1 MRASTMFAMTLA
13 LLAGVGAVVATR
25 SAGWFA
31 KPEPPKE
38 KEIQILAAARNLFPG
53 DLIDASY
60 VKTRPLRP
68 EEREDYEKNKAS
80 YLPPVT
86 SAVTLRVAKNA
97 IEADAPIRREDLK
110 DLVKPEPLHQRLL
123 PNMRAV
129 NVSVE
134 KDHSAGGLIQEGE
147 WVDVYL
153 TSNISANGQE
163 TTRTATLASG
173 LRVIAKRNT
182 LFQVLAPLPDNKPV
196 HFTLEANP
204 YRAALIE
211 YGKTKGAITLVPL
224 SAAEQKELEQKR
236 KAALQA
242 KVEEIPVQFVAAD
255 EWTLAEEQDRVEA
268 FTRGEMP
275 IGVADLI
282 RIFDL
287 KTPPPP
293 QNGLQVETFS
303 GLKRIA
309 TTLFSPE
316 GQFIGTETPNRLG
329 NPAASVARGGRSRNQ
344 PADASAFNFSAPG
357 CAAPSKDCKSCK
369 K

>member
-25 SAGWFA
+25 SAGWFT

-38 KEIQILAAARNLFPG
+38 KEIQVLAAARNLFPG

-60 VKTRPLRP
+60 VKTRPLRAD
-68 EEREDYEKNKAS
+68 EREDYEKNKANF
-80 YLPPVT
+80 LPAVPT
-86 SAVTLRVAKNA
+86 AVTLRVAKNA
-97 IEADAPIRREDLK
+97 IEADAPIRRDDLK
-110 DLVKPEPLHQRLL
+110 EMVKPDPLHQRLL

-129 NVSVE
+129 NISVQ
-134 KDHSAGGLIQEGE
+134 KDQSAGGLIQEGE

-153 TSNISANGQE
+153 TSNITANGQE
-163 TTRTATLASG
+163 TTRTATLATG

-211 YGKTKGAITLVPL
+211 YGKSKGAITLVPV
-224 SAAEQKELEQKR
+224 SAAEQKDLELKR
-236 KAALQA
+236 KAAMTA
-242 KVEEIPVQFVAAD
+242 KADAMPVQFAAAD
-255 EWTLAEEQDRVEA
+255 VETIAAEEDRVDG
-268 FTRGEMP
+268 FVRGEMP
-275 IGVADLI
+275 IGAADLI

-293 QNGLQVETFS
+293 QSGTQVETFN
-303 GLKRIA
+303 GLRR
-309 TTLFSPE
+309 TSTSHFSPE
-316 GQFIGTETPNRLG
+316 GEYIGTDLPNRPG
-329 NPAASVARGGRSRNQ
+329 VAAAPSGRGRNRNAA
-344 PADASAFNFSAPG
+344 ADASAFNFSAPG
-357 CAAPSKDCKSCK
+357 CSTPSKECKSCK

>member
-25 SAGWFA
+25 SAGWFNKA
-31 KPEPPKE
+31 DAPKEKE
-38 KEIQILAAARNLFPG
+38 KEIQVLAAARNLFPG

-60 VKTRPLRP
+60 VKVRPLRP

-80 YLPPVT
+80 YLPAVT
-86 SAVTLRVAKNA
+86 TAVTLRVAKNP

-110 DLVKPEPLHQRLL
+110 EMVKPDPLHQRLL

-129 NVSVE
+129 NISVQ
-134 KDHSAGGLIQEGE
+134 KDQSAGGLIQEGE

-153 TSNISANGQE
+153 TSNITANGQE
-163 TTRTATLASG
+163 TTRTATLATG

-211 YGKTKGAITLVPL
+211 YGKTKGAITLVPI

-242 KVEEIPVQFVAAD
+242 NLEHLPVQFTAAD
-255 EWTLAEEQDRVEA
+255 ESTIAEEEDRVEA

-275 IGVADLI
+275 IGTADLI

-293 QNGLQVETFS
+293 QSALLVESFS
-303 GLKRIA
+303 GLKRTA
-309 TTLFSPE
+309 TTHFSPE
-316 GQFIGTETPNRLG
+316 GEYIGTDLPKRAG
-329 NPAASVARGGRSRNQ
+329 IAANTSRTRGRNQ
-344 PADASAFNFSAPG
+344 TADASSFNFSAPG
-357 CAAPSKDCKSCK
+357 CSTPSKECKSCK

>member
-196 HFTLEANP
+196 HLS
-204 YRAALIE
+204 LIH
-211 YGKTKGAITLVPL
+211 I
-224 SAAEQKELEQKR
+224 
-236 KAALQA
+236 
-242 KVEEIPVQFVAAD
+242 
-255 EWTLAEEQDRVEA
+255 
-268 FTRGEMP
+268 
-275 IGVADLI
+275 
-282 RIFDL
+282 
-287 KTPPPP
+287 
-293 QNGLQVETFS
+293 
-303 GLKRIA
+303 
-309 TTLFSPE
+309 
-316 GQFIGTETPNRLG
+316 
-329 NPAASVARGGRSRNQ
+329 
-344 PADASAFNFSAPG
+344 
-357 CAAPSKDCKSCK
+357 
-369 K
+369 